1 MVLHIA
7 KENILKRL
15 EEIYGAP
22 ESVSIKVMKE
32 QLKAWKELMM
42 SEKPIRFIELFHR
55 LNYRLMKPAEQ
66 EATTWILPSRPPIQ
80 KQQDIKV
87 HPNLHTI
94 WYHGFKGYR
103 VLEWQTCNKVWKESG
118 DIRTHILHPK
128 M

>member
-1 MVLHIA
+1 M
-7 KENILKRL
+7 LKRL

-66 EATTWILPSRPPIQ
+66 EATTWILPA
-80 KQQDIKV
+80 IKPFQF
-87 HPNLHTI
+87 HN
-94 WYHGFKGYR
+94 
-103 VLEWQTCNKVWKESG
+103 
-118 DIRTHILHPK
+118 
-128 M
+128 